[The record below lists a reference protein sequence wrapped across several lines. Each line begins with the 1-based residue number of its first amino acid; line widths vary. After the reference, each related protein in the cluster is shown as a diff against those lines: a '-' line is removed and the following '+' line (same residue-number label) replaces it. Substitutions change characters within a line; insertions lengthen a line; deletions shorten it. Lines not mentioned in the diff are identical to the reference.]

1 MAITVGQDIESIC
14 GKCGDVWHVVVAM
27 DGGRIAKVVCKQ
39 CGNQHRHRPPDGAA
53 SASTRMRTSTSSK
66 SRKRSAPGK
75 KKKEKP
81 ADVPLVAADPSRP
94 ARSYSIGES
103 FIVGDTIE
111 HRTFGTGVVELVLED
126 RKIQVFFPDGR
137 RVLAHQR

>member
-1 MAITVGQDIESIC
+1 MTITVGQDIESIC

-39 CGNQHRHRPPDGAA
+39 CGNQHRHRPPGG
-53 SASTRMRTSTSSK
+53 TKSTSAPK
-66 SRKRSAPGK
+66 SRKRSTSGK

-81 ADVPLVAADPSRP
+81 VDEPLVAADPSRP
-94 ARSYSIGES
+94 ARPYAIGES

-111 HRTFGTGVVELVLED
+111 HRTFGTGIVELVLED
-126 RKIQVFFPDGR
+126 KKIQVFFPDGR